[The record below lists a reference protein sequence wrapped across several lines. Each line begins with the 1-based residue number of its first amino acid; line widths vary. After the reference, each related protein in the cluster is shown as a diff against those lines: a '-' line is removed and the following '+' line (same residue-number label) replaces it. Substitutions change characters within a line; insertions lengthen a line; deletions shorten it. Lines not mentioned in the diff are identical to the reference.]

1 MTLRQRIKA
10 RERPPL
16 TTQLSTER
24 SRVSALL
31 VLLGLLSVNLAGCT
45 VVKGI
50 FKAGVWVGV
59 LGVCAV
65 LALLVYGV
73 SKLGRRS

>member
-1 MTLRQRIKA
+1 MLWL
-10 RERPPL
+10 L
-16 TTQLSTER
+16 T
-24 SRVSALL
+24 
-31 VLLGLLSVNLAGCT
+31 VNLTGCA

-59 LGVCAV
+59 LSVCAV

-73 SKLGRRS
+73 SRLGSRS

>member
-1 MTLRQRIKA
+1 MTFRQRIMA
-10 RERPPL
+10 REHGPRR
-16 TTQLSTER
+16 TER
-24 SRVSALL
+24 STVSPLL
-31 VLLGLLSVNLAGCT
+31 VLAWALSVNLAGCT

-59 LGVCAV
+59 LSVCAV

-73 SKLGRRS
+73 SRLGRRS

>member
-1 MTLRQRIKA
+1 MA
-10 RERPPL
+10 REHGPL
-16 TTQLSTER
+16 RTER
-24 SRVSALL
+24 STVSPLL
-31 VLLGLLSVNLAGCT
+31 VLAWALSVNLAGCT

-65 LALLVYGV
+65 LALLIYGV
-73 SKLGRRS
+73 SRLGRRS

>member
-1 MTLRQRIKA
+1 MTFRQRIMA
-10 RERPPL
+10 REYGPVR
-16 TTQLSTER
+16 TER
-24 SRVSALL
+24 STVSPLL
-31 VLLGLLSVNLAGCT
+31 VLAWALSVNLAGCT

-59 LGVCAV
+59 LSVCAV

-73 SKLGRRS
+73 YRLGRRS